1 MRERKHQ
8 IKKELAGKSGA
19 VPAALV
25 IPASAG
31 IQ

>member
-19 VPAALV
+19 SSPGYSSLSWYT
-25 IPASAG
+25 I
-31 IQ
+31 